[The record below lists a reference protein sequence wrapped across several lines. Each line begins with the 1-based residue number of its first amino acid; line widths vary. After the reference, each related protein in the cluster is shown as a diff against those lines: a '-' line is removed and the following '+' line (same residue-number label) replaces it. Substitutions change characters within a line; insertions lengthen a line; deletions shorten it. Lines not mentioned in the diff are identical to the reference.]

1 MQIYSREIKT
11 TFDACFIL
19 SLLLI
24 ITACGGEGSLSG
36 LSSASSS
43 GVEGLESGP
52 QSGKSGSLAQ
62 FIIKDNYL
70 YSVLDERLKTYSIGN
85 DLKLN
90 FEEEQ
95 HLDFRVET
103 IFPFRE
109 YLLLGA
115 RSGVFIYKTVDNG
128 LPIYVSE
135 FEHVFSCDPVV
146 AQGDYAYLTLREAN
160 DCRGED
166 RFDILDISNIQDPK
180 LVLSK
185 SIESPFGL
193 AVDGDY
199 LFICQGTSGISVFD
213 ISNKEE
219 PELIHHS
226 TTTVAKD
233 IILDPAKKIA
243 MFMGYDK
250 LIQWDYSDISS
261 IKEISNYEL

>member
-1 MQIYSREIKT
+1 MYTFLRISAT
-11 TFDACFIL
+11 TLYACLMMAF
-19 SLLLI
+19 LLI
-24 ITACGGEGSLSG
+24 LTACGGEGSALTS
-36 LSSASSS
+36 LSSS
-43 GVEGLESGP
+43 GGGGSDPGP
-52 QSGKSGSLAQ
+52 QSGRSGSLAQ
-62 FIIKDNYL
+62 FTIKGNYL
-70 YSVLDERLKTYSIGN
+70 YSVLDEKLKTYHIRN

-90 FEEEQ
+90 YKEEQ
-95 HLDFRVET
+95 QLPFRVET
-103 IFPFRE
+103 IFPFRDH
-109 YLLLGA
+109 LLLGA
-115 RSGVFIYKTVDNG
+115 RSGVYIYKTGDNG
-128 LPIYVSE
+128 LPMYVSE

-146 AQGDYAYLTLREAN
+146 AQGDYAYLTLRAAN
-160 DCRGED
+160 GCRGED

-193 AVDGDY
+193 AVDGNY

-219 PELIHHS
+219 PELIHQA
-226 TTTVAKD
+226 TNTAAKD

-261 IKEISNYEL
+261 IKEISNYDL